1 MELSQ
6 KQKSFS
12 GFVFE
17 FLKGRLNFEHLKTK
31 MIVIADVFPKLRTPK
46 YVVNSICK
54 KSPFRGHFGKQHVRE
69 TKHF

>member
-46 YVVNSICK
+46 YVVN
-54 KSPFRGHFGKQHVRE
+54 
-69 TKHF
+69 

>member
-1 MELSQ
+1 MGKYSLLNRDNLRQPIQMELSQ

-17 FLKGRLNFEHLKTK
+17 FLKDRLNFEHLKTK

-46 YVVNSICK
+46 YVVN
-54 KSPFRGHFGKQHVRE
+54 
-69 TKHF
+69 

>member
-1 MELSQ
+1 MGKYSLLNRDNLRQPIQMELSQ

-17 FLKGRLNFEHLKTK
+17 FLKGRLNFEHSKTK

-46 YVVNSICK
+46 YVVN
-54 KSPFRGHFGKQHVRE
+54 
-69 TKHF
+69 

>member
-17 FLKGRLNFEHLKTK
+17 FLKDRLNFEHLKTK

-46 YVVNSICK
+46 YVVN
-54 KSPFRGHFGKQHVRE
+54 
-69 TKHF
+69 